1 MCFVFLNISFTR
13 TAREKNFDKR
23 TDHESDCH
31 VKLQL
36 DREPEVLI
44 VWFLAERIVDTSP
57 NASTQNR
64 INNYSVLSAIKAVL
78 YKFSERTHLINI
90 INKEK

>member
-1 MCFVFLNISFTR
+1 MCIAVLNISCTR
-13 TAREKNFDKR
+13 TTREKNFDKR

-36 DREPEVLI
+36 DLEPEVLI
-44 VWFLAERIVDTSP
+44 VWFLAQRIVNTNP

-64 INNYSVLSAIKAVL
+64 INNNSVASAFKAAL
-78 YKFSERTHLINI
+78 HK
-90 INKEK
+90 

>member
-1 MCFVFLNISFTR
+1 MCFIVHNISCTR
-13 TAREKNFDKR
+13 AAREKNFDKR

-36 DREPEVLI
+36 DPEPEVLI
-44 VWFLAERIVDTSP
+44 VWFLAKRIVDTNP

-64 INNYSVLSAIKAVL
+64 INDYSIPSAIKAPL
-78 YKFSERTHLINI
+78 DK
-90 INKEK
+90 